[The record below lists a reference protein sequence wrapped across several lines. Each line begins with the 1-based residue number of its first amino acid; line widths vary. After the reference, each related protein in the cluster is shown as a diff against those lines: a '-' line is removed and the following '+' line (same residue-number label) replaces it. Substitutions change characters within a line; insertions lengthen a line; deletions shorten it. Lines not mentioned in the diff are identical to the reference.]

1 MVPMRTTAINHNAPS
16 RYIYRQD
23 RKFTKKAQTRAGA
36 VAYGVAVVVDAD
48 GAPTK
53 ERAAFDPRAVGDPV
67 VGDEVCLL
75 RAKGAVEV
83 STTVLADELFVLRKI
98 TDRRAVLGQLEPVRQ
113 LATLLVDAL
122 SAR

>member
-1 MVPMRTTAINHNAPS
+1 MRTTAINHNTPS
-16 RYIYRQD
+16 RYMYRQD
-23 RKFTKKAQTRAGA
+23 RKFTKKVQTRAGA

-48 GAPTK
+48 GATTK
-53 ERAAFDPRAVGDPV
+53 ERAALDPRAVGDTV

-98 TDRRAVLGQLEPVRQ
+98 TERRVVLGQLELVRQ
-113 LATLLVDAL
+113 LATFLVDEL
-122 SAR
+122 SARY